1 MSFKEF
7 KPSSFA
13 IDNSTSIYLVTVLL
27 TLIGVYSYLSLPK
40 EQFPEVEI
48 PTFTV
53 VTIYAGASPEDVENL
68 ITRPIEQELKGIDG
82 VDEISSISK
91 QATSVITVEFE
102 TSKAQLVAQ
111 QEVNDAVDKA
121 RSELPQQLTEEP
133 EVQDLD
139 PSDQPIMNINL
150 SGDFDLVQL
159 KGYAD
164 EIQDEVESLIG
175 INEVEIV
182 GALEQE
188 IQINVDLAKMKAT
201 GLTFN
206 SIRQAVA
213 TKNVTISAGG
223 IDMGSVE
230 RSVRVDAEID
240 SAAQLNDLVIQN
252 PQGREVYLK
261 NIAEI
266 TSGFAD
272 RESYA
277 RLNGRTVITLN
288 VKKQGGANLIEASD
302 RTVTAINELQA
313 TQFPDGLDITFTGDR
328 SDDTR
333 ESVANLFNTVIMG
346 FFFVVLVLMFI
357 MGIQNAIFVGLAIPL
372 SSLIAFAVMP
382 TLDFSINI
390 VVLFALILGLGIVVD
405 NAIVI
410 VENIYRF
417 ITTKDYGKVEAA
429 KRAAGEI
436 ALPVITGTLTTMA
449 PFVPLLFW
457 GGIIGKFMVY
467 LPITLIL
474 TLTASLAVALF
485 MNPVFAVSFMEK
497 EDGEK
502 NANGDTE
509 SKNSLWITAGILAG
523 IAVIFYLIGSWFM
536 ANLLIFMFLL
546 YLLAEFVL
554 KPAIGKF
561 NASVL
566 PGIQKRYNNSIAWLL
581 KGRRPWYTLGGAVAG
596 LVLSVVLLGIAS
608 PKVVFFAETPPNF
621 VYIYTTMPVGTDL
634 EETNKIT
641 QEIEEQVYDEIGRN
655 NPDIK
660 SVISNVAVGAASRS
674 DMDKTPSDNK
684 SKISISFVE
693 YQDRVGDRNTTEML
707 EDIRA
712 NISGIPGADI
722 VVEQEES
729 GPPAG
734 KPINIE
740 VSGDDYDRLISLSS
754 RFRNYIQQQGIAGI
768 ENLKS
773 DLQTNNPEIIIDID
787 NVKAN
792 SYGVSNAQIGRQI
805 RTALLGEPI
814 STYREGED
822 EYDITLRLQE
832 EDRSSIT
839 DLMNMDITTPQGKIP
854 ISAVANLRYTSSIG
868 SINRIDLERVVT
880 LSSNVTEG
888 YNANEI
894 NAQIR
899 SSLQDFN
906 VPEGYSVQLTGEQEE
921 QAETINFLGVALIAA
936 VGLIFLILV
945 LQFNSIGKSLII
957 MSQVLFS
964 LIGVFLGFAIFGMDV
979 SVVLTGMG
987 IIAVAGIVVK
997 NGIILVDY
1005 IDIMRDEGL
1014 SLAEAVI
1021 EGGATRLNPVLLT
1034 AASTILGLIPLA
1046 IGLNIDFYGLFAS
1059 LDPNIFFGGDN
1070 AAFWGALA
1078 WTIIFGLAFA
1088 TLLTLFLVPS
1098 MYYIGAKTKQK
1109 VKKKFN
1115 NS

>member
-7 KPSSFA
+7 KPSSLS

-27 TLIGVYSYLSLPK
+27 TLIGIYSYMTLPK

-68 ITRPIEQELKGIDG
+68 ITRPIEQELKSLDG
-82 VDEISSISK
+82 VDQISSVSK
-91 QATSVITVEFE
+91 QATSVITIEFE
-102 TSKAQLVAQ
+102 TDKDQLVAQ
-111 QEVNDAVDKA
+111 QEVNDAVEKA
-121 RSELPQQLTEEP
+121 RSELPQQLTQEP
-133 EVQDLD
+133 EVDD
-139 PSDQPIMNINL
+139 INPSDQPIMNVNI
-150 SGDFDLVQL
+150 SGNYDLVQL
-159 KGYAD
+159 KKYAD
-164 EIQDEVESLIG
+164 EIQDQVESLTG
-175 INEVEIV
+175 INEAEIV

-188 IQINVDLAKMKAT
+188 IQINVDLAKMQST
-201 GLTFN
+201 GITFN
-206 SIRQAVA
+206 TISQAVA
-213 TKNVTISAGG
+213 AKNVTISGG
-223 IDMGSVE
+223 GLDMGRME
-230 RSVRVDAEID
+230 RSVRVDGEIEQAE
-240 SAAQLNDLVIQN
+240 QLKNLVLKN
-252 PQGREVYLK
+252 NRGREVYLK
-261 NIAEI
+261 DIAEI
-266 TSGFAD
+266 KAGFAD

-277 RLNGRTVITLN
+277 RLNGKTVITLN

-302 RTVTAINELQA
+302 RTRGAIQNLQE
-313 TQFPDGLDITFTGDR
+313 TQFPEGLNITFTGDR

-333 ESVANLFNTVIMG
+333 ESVANLFNTVVMG

-382 TLDFSINI
+382 SLDFSINI

-436 ALPVITGTLTTMA
+436 AIPVITGTLTTMA

-457 GGIIGKFMVY
+457 GGIMGKFMVY

-474 TLTASLAVALF
+474 TLTASLVVALF

-502 NANGDTE
+502 NKNGDTDDH
-509 SKNSLWITAGILAG
+509 KTLWITGGVLTG
-523 IAVIFYLIGSWFM
+523 IAGLFYLASNWFM
-536 ANLLIFMFLL
+536 ANLLIFMFGL
-546 YLLAEFVL
+546 YLFAQFVL
-554 KPAIGKF
+554 KPAIAKF
-561 NASVL
+561 NESLL
-566 PGIQKRYNNSIAWLL
+566 PRIRQKYHDAIAWILE
-581 KGRRPWYTLGGAVAG
+581 GRRPWYTLGGTIAG
-596 LVLSVVLLGIAS
+596 LFLSIVLLGVVS

-634 EETNKIT
+634 DETNRVTQKI
-641 QEIEEQVYDEIGRN
+641 EDRVYEVIGRD
-655 NPDIK
+655 NPDVK
-660 SVISNVAVGAASRS
+660 SVISNIAVGAAARN
-674 DMDKTPSDNK
+674 DLDKTPSDNK

-693 YQDRVGDRNTTEML
+693 YQKRTGERSTNEIL
-707 EDIRA
+707 EDIRNNMDSIPA
-712 NISGIPGADI
+712 AEIS
-722 VVEQEES
+722 VEQEQS

-740 VSGDDYDRLISLSS
+740 VSGEDYPRLINLSN
-754 RFRNYIQQQGIAGI
+754 RFQNYIQDQSIPGI
-768 ENLKS
+768 EALKS
-773 DLQTNNPEIIIDID
+773 DLQANNPEIIVDID

-792 SYGVSNAQIGRQI
+792 SFGISNAQLGRQI
-805 RTALLGEPI
+805 RTALLGAPI

-822 EYDITLRLQE
+822 EYDITLRLQKD
-832 EDRSSIT
+832 DRKNIT
-839 DLMNMDITTPQGKIP
+839 DLMNMEVVTPEGKVP
-854 ISAVANLRYTSSIG
+854 ISAVADVKYASSIG
-868 SINRIDLERVVT
+868 SINRIDLDRVIT
-880 LSSNVTEG
+880 LSSNVLEG

-899 SSLQDFN
+899 TALQNFD
-906 VPEGYSVQLTGEQEE
+906 VPEGYSISLTGEQEE
-921 QAETINFLGVALIAA
+921 QAETLNFLMVALVAA
-936 VGLIFLILV
+936 VGLIFLVLV
-945 LQFNSIGKSLII
+945 SQFNSIGKPLII
-957 MSQVLFS
+957 MSQVVFS

-997 NGIILVDY
+997 NGIILIDY
-1005 IDIMRDEGL
+1005 TDILRDDGYDL
-1014 SLAEAVI
+1014 KEAVI

-1059 LDPNIFFGGDN
+1059 LQPNFYFGGDN

-1088 TLLTLFLVPS
+1088 TFLTLFLVPS
-1098 MYYIGAKTKQK
+1098 MYYMGVQTKR
-1109 VKKKFN
+1109 KFKEKFTG
-1115 NS
+1115 

>member
-1 MSFKEF
+1 
-7 KPSSFA
+7 
-13 IDNSTSIYLVTVLL
+13 
-27 TLIGVYSYLSLPK
+27 
-40 EQFPEVEI
+40 
-48 PTFTV
+48 
-53 VTIYAGASPEDVENL
+53 
-68 ITRPIEQELKGIDG
+68 
-82 VDEISSISK
+82 
-91 QATSVITVEFE
+91 
-102 TSKAQLVAQ
+102 
-111 QEVNDAVDKA
+111 
-121 RSELPQQLTEEP
+121 
-133 EVQDLD
+133 
-139 PSDQPIMNINL
+139 
-150 SGDFDLVQL
+150 
-159 KGYAD
+159 
-164 EIQDEVESLIG
+164 
-175 INEVEIV
+175 
-182 GALEQE
+182 
-188 IQINVDLAKMKAT
+188 
-201 GLTFN
+201 
-206 SIRQAVA
+206 
-213 TKNVTISAGG
+213 
-223 IDMGSVE
+223 
-230 RSVRVDAEID
+230 
-240 SAAQLNDLVIQN
+240 
-252 PQGREVYLK
+252 
-261 NIAEI
+261 
-266 TSGFAD
+266 
-272 RESYA
+272 
-277 RLNGRTVITLN
+277 
-288 VKKQGGANLIEASD
+288 
-302 RTVTAINELQA
+302 
-313 TQFPDGLDITFTGDR
+313 
-328 SDDTR
+328 
-333 ESVANLFNTVIMG
+333 
-346 FFFVVLVLMFI
+346 
-357 MGIQNAIFVGLAIPL
+357 
-372 SSLIAFAVMP
+372 
-382 TLDFSINI
+382 
-390 VVLFALILGLGIVVD
+390 
-405 NAIVI
+405 
-410 VENIYRF
+410 
-417 ITTKDYGKVEAA
+417 
-429 KRAAGEI
+429 
-436 ALPVITGTLTTMA
+436 
-449 PFVPLLFW
+449 
-457 GGIIGKFMVY
+457 
-467 LPITLIL
+467 
-474 TLTASLAVALF
+474 
-485 MNPVFAVSFMEK
+485 
-497 EDGEK
+497 
-502 NANGDTE
+502 
-509 SKNSLWITAGILAG
+509 
-523 IAVIFYLIGSWFM
+523 M

-546 YLLAEFVL
+546 YLLAQFVL

-707 EDIRA
+707 EDIRT
-712 NISGIPGADI
+712 NISDIPGADI

>member
-7 KPSSFA
+7 TPSSLA
-13 IDNSTSIYLVTVLL
+13 IENRTSVYLVTVLI
-27 TLIGVYSYLSLPK
+27 TLMGIYSYLTLPK

-68 ITRPIEQELKGIDG
+68 ITRPIEKELKAIDG
-82 VDEISSISK
+82 VDEISSVSK

-102 TSKAQLVAQ
+102 TSKEQLVAQ
-111 QEVNDAVDKA
+111 QEVNDAVEKA
-121 RSELPQQLTEEP
+121 RSELPQQLTQEP
-133 EVQDLD
+133 EVNDLN

-150 SGDFDLVQL
+150 SGDYDLEEL
-159 KGYAD
+159 KTYAD
-164 EIQDEVESLIG
+164 EIQDDVESLTG

-182 GALEQE
+182 GALEKE
-188 IQINVDLAKMKAT
+188 IQINMDLAKMQST
-201 GLTFN
+201 GITFADV
-206 SIRQAVA
+206 RQAVA
-213 TKNVTISAGG
+213 SRNVTISAGG
-223 IDMGSVE
+223 IDMGRVE
-230 RSVRVDAEID
+230 RSVRVVGEVD
-240 SAAQLNDLVIQN
+240 SAAQLTDLVLQN
-252 PQGREVYLK
+252 TRGQEVYLK
-261 NIAEI
+261 DIAEI
-266 TSGFAD
+266 KSGFAD

-277 RLNGRTVITLN
+277 RLNGETVITLN
-288 VKKQGGANLIEASD
+288 VKKQTGANLIEASD
-302 RTVTAINELQA
+302 RTQQAVRQLQD
-313 TQFPDGLDITFTGDR
+313 TQFPEGLNITFTGDR

-382 TLDFSINI
+382 ALDFSINI

-417 ITTKDYGKVEAA
+417 ITTKDYDKIEAA
-429 KRAAGEI
+429 KRASGEI
-436 ALPVITGTLTTMA
+436 ALPVITGTLTTIA

-474 TLTASLAVALF
+474 TLTASLVVALI

-497 EDGEK
+497 EDKEK
-502 NANGDTE
+502 NGTNDAA
-509 SKNSLWITAGILAG
+509 SRKSLWITAGVLGG
-523 IAVIFYLIGSWFM
+523 IAVVFYLIGSWFI

-546 YLLAEFVL
+546 YLLAQFVL
-554 KPAIGKF
+554 KPAIAKF
-561 NASVL
+561 NETTLPWVQDRYHDTIQWVL
-566 PGIQKRYNNSIAWLL
+566 Q
-581 KGRRPWYTLGGAVAG
+581 GRRPWYTLGGTVVG
-596 LVLSVVLLGIAS
+596 LILSIVLLGIVS

-621 VYIYTTMPVGTDL
+621 VYIYNTMPAGTDL
-634 EETNKIT
+634 DVTNQVT
-641 QEIEEQVYDEIGRN
+641 QEIEDRVYEVIGQN
-655 NPDIK
+655 NPNVK
-660 SVISNVAVGAASRS
+660 SVISNVAVGAAAPT
-674 DMDKTPSDNK
+674 DMDKTPSANK
-684 SKISISFVE
+684 SKVSVSFVE
-693 YQDRVGDRNTTEML
+693 YQNRTGDRSTQEIL
-707 EDIRA
+707 EEIRE
-712 NISGIPGADI
+712 NMDGIPGAEI
-722 VVEQEES
+722 VVEQEQS

-740 VSGDDYDRLISLSS
+740 ISGDSYEQLVDLTREFQS
-754 RFRNYIQQQGIAGI
+754 YIQQQDIAGI
-768 ENLKS
+768 EQLKS
-773 DLQTNNPEIIIDID
+773 DLQVNNPEIIIDID

-792 SYGVSNAQIGRQI
+792 SYGLSNARLGGKI

-832 EDRSSIT
+832 SDRQNIT
-839 DLMNMDITTPQGKIP
+839 DLMNMEVATPQGEIP
-854 ISAVANLRYTSSIG
+854 ISAMADVRYTSSYG
-868 SINRIDLERVVT
+868 SINRIGLERVVT
-880 LSSNVTEG
+880 LSSNVEEG

-894 NAQIR
+894 NGQIR
-899 SSLQDFN
+899 TALQDFE
-906 VPEGYSVQLTGEQEE
+906 VPEGYSIQLTGEQEE
-921 QAETINFLGVALIAA
+921 QAETINFLGVALVAA
-936 VGLIFLILV
+936 IGLIFLILV
-945 LQFNSIGKSLII
+945 SQFNSIGKALII
-957 MSQVLFS
+957 MSQVVFS
-964 LIGVFLGFAIFGMDV
+964 LIGVFIGFATFGMDI

-997 NGIILVDY
+997 NGIILIDY
-1005 IDIMRDEGL
+1005 IDIMRAEGNKL
-1014 SLAEAVI
+1014 KDAVI
-1021 EGGATRLNPVLLT
+1021 EGGAIRLNPVLLT

-1059 LDPNIFFGGDN
+1059 ISPNIYFGGDN

-1088 TLLTLFLVPS
+1088 TFLTLVLVPS
-1098 MYYIGAKTKQK
+1098 MYYIGAQTKAK
-1109 VKKKFN
+1109 VKEKFG
-1115 NS
+1115 S